1 MPPGKLTGLPWGS
14 APGWAG
20 VDRFDRFVAD
30 APLVHTA
37 GFEGFDDDVGGGGE
51 FEEDFAALFVAVVE
65 GEGLFAPIEHV
76 EHGGAAEFRG
86 GFAGVV
92 AEIPF
97 TAFTSKKTSEQIP
110 GRLVVRRIPDL
121 NPKKNHGQAT
131 LFDTWRFHA
140 FFTTAPA
147 AERDTVAADK
157 VHRAHAIIEN
167 VHADLK
173 ASALA
178 HMPSGVFNANAA
190 WLVCAVM
197 AFNLTRAAAT
207 LTNAPGL

>member
-1 MPPGKLTGLPWGS
+1 RCLNFCLYYYTTTTVFYTLSLHDALPIS
-14 APGWAG
+14 
-20 VDRFDRFVAD
+20 
-30 APLVHTA
+30 
-37 GFEGFDDDVGGGGE
+37 
-51 FEEDFAALFVAVVE
+51 
-65 GEGLFAPIEHV
+65 
-76 EHGGAAEFRG
+76 
-86 GFAGVV
+86 
-92 AEIPF
+92 
-97 TAFTSKKTSEQIP
+97 FTSKKTDEQIP

-140 FFTTAPA
+140 FFTTVPR

-178 HMPSGVFNANAA
+178 HMPSGDGNANVA
-190 WLVCAVM
+190 WL
-197 AFNLTRAAAT
+197 F
-207 LTNAPGL
+207 